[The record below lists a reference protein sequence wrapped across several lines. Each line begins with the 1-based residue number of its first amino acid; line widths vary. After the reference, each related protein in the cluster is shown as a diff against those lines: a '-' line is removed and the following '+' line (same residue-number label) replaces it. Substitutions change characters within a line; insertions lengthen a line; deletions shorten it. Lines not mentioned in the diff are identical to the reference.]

1 MRTFRSWRDI
11 TSSDPAEYFGISLN
25 RNHHVA
31 AISEFVR
38 ERVLSGWSP
47 SFLTFQFRQIN
58 GPRPATPLVDEEGK
72 RDLVPETH
80 YLRSNIPDHEDRF
93 NA

>member
-1 MRTFRSWRDI
+1 MRAFRSWRDI

-38 ERVLSGWSP
+38 D
-47 SFLTFQFRQIN
+47 
-58 GPRPATPLVDEEGK
+58 AA
-72 RDLVPETH
+72 RDLSKPLTMICCKAK
-80 YLRSNIPDHEDRF
+80 LGPTS
-93 NA
+93 